1 MRQGPPRR
9 RRRRTR
15 DVRGAYV
22 LIRGTWWRRQ
32 PFAQR
37 EGSTRTLGTELAP
50 LNDSEEAQDDVGE
63 W

>member
-1 MRQGPPRR
+1 MRQRLPRR
-9 RRRRTR
+9 GRGHTR

-32 PFAQR
+32 PFARR
-37 EGSTRTLGTELAP
+37 EGSTRTLGMELAP
-50 LNDSEEAQDDVGE
+50 LNDSEEAQDDVDE